1 MHWLTQS
8 GVGAAPGRGG
18 VDSASPSPSTAG
30 KSLNIINISRL
41 YQILIRVMVDLPG
54 EDVGEA
60 VHVAGSDIGRGPQHL
75 EVH

>member
-30 KSLNIINISRL
+30 KSLNIINISRPEIGFIISVRSETI
-41 YQILIRVMVDLPG
+41 YQILIRYYHTTTHSITYIFL
-54 EDVGEA
+54 
-60 VHVAGSDIGRGPQHL
+60 Q
-75 EVH
+75 